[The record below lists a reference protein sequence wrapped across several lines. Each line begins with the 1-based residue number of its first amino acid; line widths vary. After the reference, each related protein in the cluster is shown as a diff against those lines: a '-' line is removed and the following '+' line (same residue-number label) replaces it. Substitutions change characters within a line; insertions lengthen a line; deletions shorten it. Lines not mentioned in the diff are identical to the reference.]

1 MPFISGSVGKLK
13 IDPKSGIFGISHSK
27 QFFHFDFWS
36 KLSFLLGNH
45 ILRSH
50 HRFLQSEWDWD
61 RLYEAVSRGLRS
73 RVQLG
78 YQTGIQRN
86 YRAIKDA
93 IVIIKDKRVITYLRY
108 FQIHK
113 SDHFWCKTGKMTRS
127 KSEWLIRE
135 ICFGMKFLE
144 NSEKLTFSMKI
155 SIFTENWPFPDQ
167 KWLYLIK
174 NDYFQGQK
182 WPFWG
187 ENDPFNFCSVL
198 LETE

>member
-1 MPFISGSVGKLK
+1 MPFLKISGQKRSALKLL
-13 IDPKSGIFGISHSK
+13 I
-27 QFFHFDFWS
+27 DFWS

-50 HRFLQSEWDWD
+50 HRFLQSEWDRD

-144 NSEKLTFSMKI
+144 NSEKLTFSMKNI
-155 SIFTENWPFPDQ
+155 NFDCKLPFPGQ
-167 KWLYLIK
+167 KWLFWCNATTFKVKMTILRE
-174 NDYFQGQK
+174 K
-182 WPFWG
+182 WPI
-187 ENDPFNFCSVL
+187 
-198 LETE
+198 

>member
-1 MPFISGSVGKLK
+1 MPHTQQGNAAS
-13 IDPKSGIFGISHSK
+13 DPKSGIFGISHSK

-36 KLSFLLGNH
+36 KLSFLLRNH

-50 HRFLQSEWDWD
+50 HRFLQSEWGWD

-93 IVIIKDKRVITYLRY
+93 IVIIMDKRVITYLRY

-144 NSEKLTFSMKI
+144 NSEKLTFSMKNI
-155 SIFTENWPFPDQ
+155 NFDCKLPFPGQ
-167 KWLYLIK
+167 
-174 NDYFQGQK
+174 NDFFGVMLLLSRSK

-187 ENDPFNFCSVL
+187 KNDQFNFCSVL
-198 LETE
+198 PETE